1 MVSDC
6 SFLGGVSEAEFLGA
20 DHTHDDVEDT
30 ELSSGKGTDHDP
42 SGSESDS
49 AESVHTFLSSDVL
62 ETGEHTSV
70 TTGSGLVDLGEEGI
84 GGVRDGGGDDTGNN
98 SGLEGDDDVL
108 STGEL
113 IGSDASSLVDGFG
126 GLTLDNEL
134 GHGVRDL
141 LAEDGDESR
150 VESVDETVLGHDSL
164 GALTHAVGEI
174 GLRDKS
180 DSAGFVGAE
189 EDIGDALSHGGGGKV
204 DAGSVFPGSLVSHG
218 LDESGLEELDSSELE
233 PSLDEVS
240 LHGGSESG
248 EEGTGTFV
256 GDDVS
261 SSGEEASVGLGVKLD
276 SGLDDINGG
285 DTTVSEGAA
294 DTTGE
299 GSLEEV
305 LGSEGALTH
314 D

>member
-1 MVSDC
+1 LEL
-6 SFLGGVSEAEFLGA
+6 LGTDGA
-20 DHTHDDVEDT
+20 HDDIENT
-30 ELSSGKGTDHDP
+30 ELSSGKGTDHNP
-42 SGSESDS
+42 SGDETDS
-49 AESVHTFLSSDVL
+49 AESVHAFFASNVHDA
-62 ETGEHTSV
+62 GEHATV
-70 TTGSGLVDLGEEGI
+70 TTSSGLVDLGEEGI
-84 GGVRDGGGDDTGNN
+84 GGVRDGGGDNTGNN

-113 IGSDASSLVDGFG
+113 VGGDTSGLVDGFS

-134 GHGVRDL
+134 GHGVGDL

-174 GLRDKS
+174 GLRDES

-189 EDIGDALSHGGGGKV
+189 EDISDALSHGGGGKV
-204 DAGSVFPGSLVSHG
+204 DAGSVSPGSLVSHG

-294 DTTGE
+294 DTTGK